1 MFRAL
6 LVNSEND
13 RPQISEISEDVL
25 RQDGVLIKV
34 EYSTLNYKDCLAI
47 LRGKPIIRKY
57 PMVTGIDFCGTVLND
72 SSSEFKPGSE
82 VLMTGFG
89 MGEKFWGGHSELAS
103 VDGSFLLDIPNGF
116 TMKNAMQC
124 GTAGLTASMAV
135 LKLRDFGLTPDS
147 GKILVTGASG
157 GVGTISILVLKKLGF
172 HVIGATSNK
181 KNFEFLE
188 NLGVEEIIETS
199 TLNSVKILDKQ
210 KWIGAIDSLGSK
222 ALVGVCA
229 STFAGGAV
237 VACGNA
243 QGIDFPTSVAP
254 FILRGINLFGLD
266 SVYQTITNR
275 KRAWNLLAECLTDN
289 DLENISTEHQFKN
302 ILDLAKQLVENKVT
316 GRLVLKMQENKA

>member
-6 LVNSEND
+6 LINSEND
-13 RPQISEISEDVL
+13 KPRISELSEDVL
-25 RQDGVLIKV
+25 RRDGVLVKV

-47 LRGKPIIRKY
+47 LHGKPIIRKY

-72 SSSEFKPGSE
+72 PSSGFKEGSK

-103 VDGSFLLDIPNGF
+103 VDASFLLNIPSGF

-135 LKLRDFGLTPDS
+135 LKLRDFGLTPES

-157 GVGTISILVLKKLGF
+157 GVGTISILLLKKLGF

-181 KNFEFLE
+181 ENFEFLE
-188 NLGVEEIIETS
+188 NLGVQEIIETS
-199 TLNSVKILDKQ
+199 TLNSAKILDQQ

-222 ALVGVCA
+222 ALAGVCA
-229 STFAGGAV
+229 HTCAGGAV

-243 QGIDFPTSVAP
+243 QGMDFPTSVAP

-266 SVYQTITNR
+266 SVYQTIANR
-275 KRAWNLLAECLTDN
+275 KRAWELLAECLTDY
-289 DLENISTEHQFKN
+289 DLDNISTEYQFKD
-302 ILDLAKQLVENKVT
+302 ILDLAGRLIENKVT
-316 GRLVLKMQENKA
+316 GRLVLRMQEN

>member
-25 RQDGVLIKV
+25 RQDGVLVKV

-47 LRGKPIIRKY
+47 LHGKPIIRKY
-57 PMVTGIDFCGTVLND
+57 PMITGIDFCGTVLKD
-72 SSSEFKPGSE
+72 SSSQFKRGSE

-103 VDGSFLLDIPNGF
+103 VDASYLLKIPNGF

-157 GVGTISILVLKKLGF
+157 GVGTISILLLKKLGF
-172 HVIGATSNK
+172 HLIGATSNK
-181 KNFEFLE
+181 ENFEFLE
-188 NLGVEEIIETS
+188 NLGVQEIIETS
-199 TLNSVKILDKQ
+199 TLSSAKILDQQ

-222 ALVGVCA
+222 ALAGVCA
-229 STFAGGAV
+229 HTFVGGAI

-243 QGIDFPTSVAP
+243 QGMDLPTSVAP

-266 SVYQTITNR
+266 SAYQKIANR
-275 KRAWNLLAECLTDN
+275 KRAWDLLAECLTDH
-289 DLENISTEHQFKN
+289 DLDNISTECQFKD
-302 ILDLAKQLVENKVT
+302 ILDLARRLIENKVT
-316 GRLVLKMQENKA
+316 GRLVLRMQEN

>member
-6 LVNSEND
+6 LINSEND
-13 RPQISEISEDVL
+13 KPRISKISEDSL
-25 RQDGVLIKV
+25 RQDGVLVKV

-47 LRGKPIIRKY
+47 LHGKPIIRKY

-72 SSSEFKPGSE
+72 PSSGFKAGSQ

-103 VDGSFLLDIPNGF
+103 VDASFLLNVPRGF

-135 LKLRDFGLTPDS
+135 LKLRDFGLSPES

-157 GVGTISILVLKKLGF
+157 GVGTISILLLKKLGF
-172 HVIGATSNK
+172 HIIGATSNK
-181 KNFEFLE
+181 ENFEFLE
-188 NLGVEEIIETS
+188 NLGVREIIDTS
-199 TLNSVKILDKQ
+199 TLSSAKILDQQ

-222 ALVGVCA
+222 ALAGVCA
-229 STFAGGAV
+229 HTYVEGAV

-243 QGIDFPTSVAP
+243 QGMDFPTSVAP

-266 SVYQTITNR
+266 SVYQTTANR
-275 KRAWNLLAECLTDN
+275 KRAWDLLAECLTN
-289 DLENISTEHQFKN
+289 YDLDNISTECQFKD
-302 ILDLAKQLVENKVT
+302 ILDLARRLIENKVT
-316 GRLVLKMQENKA
+316 GRLVLKMQEN

>member
-25 RQDGVLIKV
+25 RQDGVLVKV

-47 LRGKPIIRKY
+47 IHGKPIIRKY

-72 SSSEFKPGSE
+72 PSLGFKRGSK

-103 VDGSFLLDIPNGF
+103 VDASFLLNIPAGF
-116 TMKNAMQC
+116 TMKNVMQC

-147 GKILVTGASG
+147 GKIVVTGASG
-157 GVGTISILVLKKLGF
+157 GVGTISILLLKKLGF
-172 HVIGATSNK
+172 HVIGTTSNK
-181 KNFEFLE
+181 ENFEFLE
-188 NLGVEEIIETS
+188 KLGVQEIIETS
-199 TLNSVKILDKQ
+199 TLSSPKILDQQ

-222 ALVGVCA
+222 TLAGVCA
-229 STFAGGAV
+229 HTCSGGAV

-243 QGIDFPTSVAP
+243 QGMDFPTSVAP

-266 SVYQTITNR
+266 SVYQTIVNR
-275 KRAWNLLAECLTDN
+275 KKAWNLLAECLTDN
-289 DLENISTEHQFKN
+289 DLSNISTEHQFKD
-302 ILDLAKQLVENKVT
+302 IIGLARRLIENKVT
-316 GRLVLKMQENKA
+316 GRLVLRMQEN

>member
-1 MFRAL
+1 MFKAL
-6 LVNSEND
+6 LINSENEKP
-13 RPQISEISEDVL
+13 RISEISEDSL
-25 RQDGVLIKV
+25 RQDGVLVKV

-47 LRGKPIIRKY
+47 LHGKPIIRKY

-72 SSSEFKPGSE
+72 PSSGFKAGSQ

-103 VDGSFLLDIPNGF
+103 VDASFLLNAPSGF

-135 LKLRDFGLTPDS
+135 LKLRDFGLTPES

-157 GVGTISILVLKKLGF
+157 GVGTISILLLKKLGF

-181 KNFEFLE
+181 ENFEFLE
-188 NLGVEEIIETS
+188 NLGVQEIIDTS
-199 TLNSVKILDKQ
+199 TLSSAKILDQQ

-222 ALVGVCA
+222 ALAGVCA
-229 STFAGGAV
+229 HTYVEGAV

-243 QGIDFPTSVAP
+243 QGMDFPTSVAP

-266 SVYQTITNR
+266 SVYQTIANR
-275 KRAWNLLAECLTDN
+275 KRAWDLLAECLTN
-289 DLENISTEHQFKN
+289 YDLDNISTEYQFKD
-302 ILDLAKQLVENKVT
+302 ILDLAQTAYRKQSDRKVSL
-316 GRLVLKMQENKA
+316 RMQEN

>member
-6 LVNSEND
+6 LINSENEKP
-13 RPQISEISEDVL
+13 RISEISKDVL
-25 RQDGVLIKV
+25 RQDGVLVKV

-47 LRGKPIIRKY
+47 LHGKPIIRKY

-72 SSSEFKPGSE
+72 PSSGFKAGSK

-103 VDGSFLLDIPNGF
+103 VDASFLLNIPSGF

-135 LKLRDFGLTPDS
+135 LKLRDFGLKPES
-147 GKILVTGASG
+147 GEILVTGASG
-157 GVGTISILVLKKLGF
+157 GVGTISILLLKKLGF

-188 NLGVEEIIETS
+188 NLGVQEIIETS
-199 TLNSVKILDKQ
+199 TLSSAKILDQQ

-222 ALVGVCA
+222 ALAGVCA
-229 STFAGGAV
+229 HTFVGGAI

-243 QGIDFPTSVAP
+243 QGMDLPTSVAP

-266 SVYQTITNR
+266 SAYQKIANR
-275 KRAWNLLAECLTDN
+275 KRAWDLLAECLTDN
-289 DLENISTEHQFKN
+289 DLDNISTEHQFKD
-302 ILDLAKQLVENKVT
+302 ILDLAKRLIENKVT
-316 GRLVLKMQENKA
+316 GRLVLRMQES

>member
-6 LVNSEND
+6 LINSEND
-13 RPQISEISEDVL
+13 KPRISKISEDSL
-25 RQDGVLIKV
+25 RQDGVLVKV

-47 LRGKPIIRKY
+47 LHGKPIIRKY

-72 SSSEFKPGSE
+72 PSSGFKAGSQ

-103 VDGSFLLDIPNGF
+103 VDASFLLNIPSGF

-135 LKLRDFGLTPDS
+135 LKLRDFGLSPES

-157 GVGTISILVLKKLGF
+157 GVGTISILLLNKLGF
-172 HVIGATSNK
+172 HIIGATSNK
-181 KNFEFLE
+181 ENFEFLE
-188 NLGVEEIIETS
+188 NLGVREIIDTS
-199 TLNSVKILDKQ
+199 TLSSAKILDQQ

-222 ALVGVCA
+222 ALAGVCA
-229 STFAGGAV
+229 HTCVGGAV

-243 QGIDFPTSVAP
+243 QGMDFPTSVAP

-266 SVYQTITNR
+266 SVYQTIANR
-275 KRAWNLLAECLTDN
+275 KRAWELLAECLTN
-289 DLENISTEHQFKN
+289 YDLDNISTECQFKD
-302 ILDLAKQLVENKVT
+302 ILDLARRLIENKVT
-316 GRLVLKMQENKA
+316 GRLVLKMQEN

>member
-25 RQDGVLIKV
+25 RQDGVLVKV

-47 LRGKPIIRKY
+47 LHGKPIIRKY
-57 PMVTGIDFCGTVLND
+57 PMITGIDFCGTVLKD
-72 SSSEFKPGSE
+72 SSSQFKRGSE

-103 VDGSFLLDIPNGF
+103 VDASYLLKIPNGF

-157 GVGTISILVLKKLGF
+157 GVGTISILLLKKLGF
-172 HVIGATSNK
+172 HLIGATSNK
-181 KNFEFLE
+181 ENFEFLE
-188 NLGVEEIIETS
+188 NLGVQEIIETS
-199 TLNSVKILDKQ
+199 TLSSAKILDQQ

-222 ALVGVCA
+222 ALAGVCA
-229 STFAGGAV
+229 HTFVGGAI

-243 QGIDFPTSVAP
+243 QGMDLPTSVAP

-266 SVYQTITNR
+266 SAYQKIANR
-275 KRAWNLLAECLTDN
+275 KRAWDLLAECLTDN
-289 DLENISTEHQFKN
+289 DLDNISTEHQFKD
-302 ILDLAKQLVENKVT
+302 ILDLARLLIENKVT
-316 GRLVLKMQENKA
+316 GRLVLRMQEN

>member
-6 LVNSEND
+6 LINSEND

-47 LRGKPIIRKY
+47 LHGKPIIRKY

-72 SSSEFKPGSE
+72 YSSEFKPGSE

-103 VDGSFLLDIPNGF
+103 VDASFLLNIPSGF

-135 LKLRDFGLTPDS
+135 LKLRDFGLSPES

-157 GVGTISILVLKKLGF
+157 GVGTISILLLKKLGF
-172 HVIGATSNK
+172 HVIGATSNRE
-181 KNFEFLE
+181 NFEFLE
-188 NLGVEEIIETS
+188 KLGVQEIIETS
-199 TLNSVKILDKQ
+199 TLSSAKILDQQ

-222 ALVGVCA
+222 ALAGVCA
-229 STFAGGAV
+229 HTYVEGAV

-243 QGIDFPTSVAP
+243 QGMDFPTSVAP

-266 SVYQTITNR
+266 SVYQTIANR
-275 KRAWNLLAECLTDN
+275 KRAWDLLAECLTN
-289 DLENISTEHQFKN
+289 YDLDNISTEYQFKD
-302 ILDLAKQLVENKVT
+302 ILDLARRLIENKVT
-316 GRLVLKMQENKA
+316 GRLVLKMQEN

>member
-6 LVNSEND
+6 LINSEND
-13 RPQISEISEDVL
+13 KPRISELSEDIL
-25 RQDGVLIKV
+25 RQDGVLVKV

-47 LRGKPIIRKY
+47 IHGKPIIRKY

-72 SSSEFKPGSE
+72 PSSGFKAGSK

-103 VDGSFLLDIPNGF
+103 VDASFLLNIPGGF

-135 LKLRDFGLTPDS
+135 LKLRDFGLTPES

-157 GVGTISILVLKKLGF
+157 GVGTISILLLKKLGF

-181 KNFEFLE
+181 ENFEFLK
-188 NLGVEEIIETS
+188 NIGVQEIIETS
-199 TLNSVKILDKQ
+199 TLSSAKTLDQQ

-222 ALVGVCA
+222 ALAGVCA
-229 STFAGGAV
+229 YSCAGGAI

-243 QGIDFPTSVAP
+243 QGMDFPTSVAP

-266 SVYQTITNR
+266 SVYQTIANR
-275 KRAWNLLAECLTDN
+275 KKAWNLLAECLTDN
-289 DLENISTEHQFKN
+289 DLSNISTEHQFKD
-302 ILDLAKQLVENKVT
+302 ILGLATRLIENKVT
-316 GRLVLKMQENKA
+316 GRLVLKM

>member
-25 RQDGVLIKV
+25 RKDRVLVKV

-47 LRGKPIIRKY
+47 LHGKPIIRKY

-103 VDGSFLLDIPNGF
+103 VDASFLLGIPNGF

-157 GVGTISILVLKKLGF
+157 GVGTISILILKKLGF

-181 KNFEFLE
+181 KNLKFLE
-188 NLGVEEIIETS
+188 NLGVNEIIETS
-199 TLNSVKILDKQ
+199 TLNSVKILDQQ

-222 ALVGVCA
+222 ALVGICA
-229 STFAGGAV
+229 CTCAGGAV

-266 SVYQTITNR
+266 SVYQTIANR

-289 DLENISTEHQFKN
+289 DLDNISTEHQFKD
-302 ILDLAKQLVENKVT
+302 ILDLAKRLIENRVT
-316 GRLVLKMQENKA
+316 GRLVLRMQES

>member
-1 MFRAL
+1 MFKAL
-6 LVNSEND
+6 FVSSEND
-13 RPQISEISEDVL
+13 KPQISEISEDVL
-25 RQDGVLIKV
+25 PQDGVLVKV

-47 LRGKPIIRKY
+47 LHGKPIIRKY

-103 VDGSFLLDIPNGF
+103 VDASFLLEIPNGF

-135 LKLRDFGLTPDS
+135 LKLRDFGLSPGS

-157 GVGTISILVLKKLGF
+157 GVGTISILLLKKLGF

-181 KNFEFLE
+181 ENFEFLE
-188 NLGVEEIIETS
+188 NLGVEEIIDTS
-199 TLNSVKILDKQ
+199 TLSSAKILDQQ

-222 ALVGVCA
+222 ALAGVCA
-229 STFAGGAV
+229 HTYVEGAV

-243 QGIDFPTSVAP
+243 QGMDFPTSVAP

-266 SVYQTITNR
+266 SVYQTIANR
-275 KRAWNLLAECLTDN
+275 KRAWELLAECLTN
-289 DLENISTEHQFKN
+289 CDLDNISTECQFKD
-302 ILDLAKQLVENKVT
+302 ILDLAGRLIENKVT
-316 GRLVLKMQENKA
+316 GRLVLRMQEN